1 MYKIKLYTLIAAL
14 FLTSSFSTHATLI
27 TSDLVQLDANTWQ
40 GSYKITN
47 NTLPFDIEEFSIYF
61 DFSLFENLAAT
72 GAPPD
77 WDPLVIQPDIGL
89 PDDGF
94 YDALALAVGVIPGNM
109 LSGFMIEFDY
119 LGLDLPPAMPF
130 EILDP
135 FTFDLLDS
143 GEVIFT
149 SITELPVPAP
159 ATLGLLALGLLGVR
173 RRK

>member
-1 MYKIKLYTLIAAL
+1 MYKIKLYPLVAAL
-14 FLTSSFSTHATLI
+14 LLTGSLSTHATLI

-40 GSYKITN
+40 STYKVTN
-47 NTLPFDIEEFSIYF
+47 DTLPFDIEEFSIYF
-61 DFSLFENLAAT
+61 DFSLFENLVAT

-94 YDALALAVGVIPGNM
+94 YDALALAAGVIPGGM

-130 EILDP
+130 DILDP
-135 FTFDLLDS
+135 FTFDILDS
-143 GEVIFT
+143 GEVTFT
-149 SITELPVPAP
+149 SITQLPVPAP
-159 ATLGLLALGLLGVR
+159 APLGLLALGLIGLI